1 MRTHLKLKNKPT
13 PQSMTSLTIPA
24 QLIETTTELDFPLMP
39 AGSAPVTELRI
50 RAHPYRCYSVA
61 RVQPPAKDTI
71 SWKPFGRLHETI
83 RKIRRKAENRRI
95 ILAVK
100 AEGCWLCGR
109 KDFPVTDL
117 HFHHLD
123 PKTKKGNIA
132 DLVTRSTR
140 ALVEEIS
147 KCRLICVEDH
157 KKHHAILKSEVWRT
171 GGCYDL

>member
-1 MRTHLKLKNKPT
+1 
-13 PQSMTSLTIPA
+13 
-24 QLIETTTELDFPLMP
+24 MP
-39 AGSAPVTELRI
+39 AGTTPVIEQRI
-50 RAHPYRCYSVA
+50 REHSYRCFSAA
-61 RVQPPAKDTI
+61 RVQPPDKDAI
-71 SWKPFGRLHETI
+71 WWKPFERLHETI

-109 KDFPVTDL
+109 KDLPGADL

-140 ALVEEIS
+140 ALLVEIS

-157 KKHHAILKSEVWRT
+157 KKHHAILKSEAWRT